1 MQPPINITQDW
12 LSARVQATPDKIAIQ
27 AIGSQGDQ
35 ILTYRQL
42 AQEVDRITPH
52 LIHAGITAPGK
63 VGLLLS
69 SLSYLSLVPALIRTG
84 ATIIPLNTRLTPDE
98 MAWQVNNSHC
108 DIVLTDLQH
117 KTTARKIVETN
128 ARVYLTIGNRPDLA
142 LPTLWAETAL
152 EQPLVSPR
160 SINLDD
166 PFAIIHTSGTS
177 GQPKG
182 AVLTYNNIYQSAMAS
197 AYRIGV
203 MPDDRWL
210 CVLPMFHVGGLSIIL
225 RSLLYGTAVELMPK
239 FDVEEVNHALTH
251 RPITLVSLV
260 PTMLHRLLEARTEPW
275 NPKLRLVL
283 LGGAAPSP
291 ELVQRCVDEGI
302 PLATTY
308 GLTEASSQV
317 ATATLEQVVKKPASV
332 GKPLMFTQVRVIDEN
347 SDDMPPNKI
356 GEIIVKGPTVMQGY
370 DNNPD
375 ATQKTL
381 RDGWLHTGDM
391 GYKDDDGDL
400 FIVQRRS
407 DLIVTGGENVYPVE
421 VENII
426 RQHPDVKEVVVVG
439 LDDAEWGQRVAA
451 AIQLFD
457 SKIISADD
465 ITQFAREH
473 LAGYK
478 IPREIRFVTDFPQTG
493 SGKIQ
498 RHEVKKGF
506 NRDR

>member
-1 MQPPINITQDW
+1 M
-12 LSARVQATPDKIAIQ
+12 RV
-27 AIGSQGDQ
+27 
-35 ILTYRQL
+35 
-42 AQEVDRITPH
+42 
-52 LIHAGITAPGK
+52 
-63 VGLLLS
+63 
-69 SLSYLSLVPALIRTG
+69 G
-84 ATIIPLNTRLTPDE
+84 ATIVPLNTRLTPE
-98 MAWQVNNSHC
+98 EIVWQVSNTQC
-108 DIVLTDLQH
+108 DFVLTELAY
-117 KTTARKIVETN
+117 KTIALKIVETN
-128 ARVYLTIGNRPDLA
+128 TRIYLTNGNRPDLK
-142 LPTLWAETAL
+142 LSSLWTETGL
-152 EQPLVSPR
+152 QQPPVSPR
-160 SINLDD
+160 PINLNDS
-166 PFAIIHTSGTS
+166 FAIIHTSGTS

-197 AYRIGV
+197 AYQIGV

-210 CVLPMFHVGGLSIIL
+210 CVLPLYHVGGLSILL
-225 RSLLYGTAVELMPK
+225 RSMLYGTAVDLFPY
-239 FDVEEVNHALTH
+239 FDVREINQRLTQE
-251 RPITLVSLV
+251 PITLVSLV
-260 PTMLHRLLEARTEPW
+260 PTMLHRLLEAQREPW

-332 GKPLMFTQVRVIDEN
+332 GKPLMFTQVRVIDGQGNEVPSN
-347 SDDMPPNKI
+347 QI
-356 GEIIVKGPTVMQGY
+356 GEVIVKGPTVMKGY
-370 DNNPD
+370 YNNAD
-375 ATQKTL
+375 ATAKTL
-381 RDGWLHTGDM
+381 RDGWLYTGDM

-421 VENII
+421 VENVI

-451 AIQLFD
+451 TIQLMD
-457 SKIISADD
+457 GKLVSSDKII
-465 ITQFAREH
+465 QFAREH

-478 IPREIRFVTDFPQTG
+478 IPREIRFVNEFPQTG

-498 RHEVKKGF
+498 RREVKKVFDG
-506 NRDR
+506 DC

>member
-1 MQPPINITQDW
+1 LQSSINLTQDW
-12 LSARVQATPDKIAIQ
+12 LEARANISPKKLH
-27 AIGSQGDQ
+27 IGSMEGVKSHF
-35 ILTYRQL
+35 LTFTNRRRY
-42 AQEVDRITPH
+42 
-52 LIHAGITAPGK
+52 APMQCKANIFLGTTQK
-63 VGLLLS
+63 LGLL
-69 SLSYLSLVPALIRTG
+69 VPSNLRTIYTIFALIRLGVTLV
-84 ATIIPLNTRLTPDE
+84 PLNTRLSPQE
-98 MAWQVNNSHC
+98 INFQVKNADCDYILYHEDYEEKASHIDLDASRIMSIFDVC
-108 DIVLTDLQH
+108 KTNKMQTFPTTDI
-117 KTTARKIVETN
+117 E
-128 ARVYLTIGNRPDLA
+128 
-142 LPTLWAETAL
+142 
-152 EQPLVSPR
+152 
-160 SINLDD
+160 LDR

-210 CVLPMFHVGGLSIIL
+210 CVLPLFHVGGLSIIL
-225 RSLLYGTAVELMPK
+225 RSLLYGTAVDLMPK
-239 FDVEEVNHALTH
+239 FDVDAVNQALTH

-260 PTMLHRLLEARTEPW
+260 PTMLHRLLEARTEAW

-291 ELVQRCVDEGI
+291 ELVQRCVEEGI

-308 GLTEASSQV
+308 GLSEASSQV

-332 GKPLMFTQVRVIDEN
+332 GKPLMFTQVRVVDEN
-347 SDDMPPNKI
+347 SDEMLPNEI

-370 DNNPD
+370 YNNPK
-375 ATQKTL
+375 ATAKTL
-381 RDGWLHTGDM
+381 RDGWLYTGDM

-400 FIVQRRS
+400 FVVQRRS

-421 VENII
+421 VENVI

-451 AIQLFD
+451 AIQLMD
-457 SKIISADD
+457 GTNLSPDEII
-465 ITQFAREH
+465 QFARDH

-478 IPREIRFVTDFPQTG
+478 IPREIRFVTDFQQTS

-498 RHEVKKGF
+498 HNEVKKVF
-506 NRDR
+506 DNDC